1 MPTGYSAY
9 RGWKA
14 APTETT
20 FGGHRGPPYQS
31 SRAWGKFEILYSMPY
46 ALCSMRKRSDPVNED
61 KLREMLQALQDGKT
75 DVDAIVENLRSWPY
89 EDLGFARVD
98 HHRALRRGF
107 PEVIFGEGKSADQIT
122 KIVEAMLSQGTNVL
136 VTRVD
141 AAKAKDV
148 QEKINTAVYDDIS
161 RTMTVR
167 QHEVSEKGRGFVL
180 VLAAGTSD
188 IPVAEEA
195 AVTAEMIGSRVERL
209 FDVGVAGLHRLLD
222 HFHQMREASVLVV
235 VAGMEGALPSVVGGM
250 VEKPIVAVPT
260 SVGYGASFKGLA
272 ALMAMLNSCA
282 PGIAVVNIDNGFGA
296 GYLAALIDQG

>member
-1 MPTGYSAY
+1 M
-9 RGWKA
+9 
-14 APTETT
+14 
-20 FGGHRGPPYQS
+20 
-31 SRAWGKFEILYSMPY
+31 LYT
-46 ALCSMRKRSDPVNED
+46 LCSVQERSDIVNEE

-75 DVDAIVENLRSWPY
+75 DVDAIVENLRSLPY

-107 PEVIFGEGKSADQIT
+107 PEVIYGEGKSVSQIT
-122 KIVEAMLSQGTNVL
+122 GIMKAILTQEANVL
-136 VTRVD
+136 VTRVN
-141 AAKAKDV
+141 AAKAEAV
-148 QEKINTAVYDDIS
+148 QKEIEESIYDDIS
-161 RTMTVR
+161 RTLTVR
-167 QHEVSEKGRGFVL
+167 QHEVSRKGRGLVL

-188 IPVAEEA
+188 IPVAEESA
-195 AVTAEMIGSRVERL
+195 ITAEMIGSKVERL

-222 HFHQMREASVLVV
+222 HFQQMREATVLVV

-250 VEKPIVAVPT
+250 VDKPVVAVPT
-260 SVGYGASFKGLA
+260 SVGYGVSFKGLA

>member
-1 MPTGYSAY
+1 MN
-9 RGWKA
+9 K
-14 APTETT
+14 
-20 FGGHRGPPYQS
+20 
-31 SRAWGKFEILYSMPY
+31 
-46 ALCSMRKRSDPVNED
+46 D
-61 KLREMLQALQDGKT
+61 KLKEMLQALQDGKT
-75 DVDAIVENLRSWPY
+75 DVESVLESLRSWPY

-98 HHRALRRGF
+98 HHRSLRRGF
-107 PEVIFGEGKSADQIT
+107 PEVIFGEGKSAGQL
-122 KIVEAMLSQGTNVL
+122 VEIIKAMLAQDSEVL

-141 AAKAKDV
+141 GAKAKEV
-148 QEKINTAVYDDIS
+148 QKKIKKAVYDDVS
-161 RTMTVR
+161 RTLTVR
-167 QHEVSEKGRGFVL
+167 KKKAVEKGKGLVL

-195 AVTAEMIGSRVERL
+195 AITAEMVGSKVERL

-250 VEKPIVAVPT
+250 VSKPIIAVPT
-260 SVGYGASFKGLA
+260 SVGYGVSFQGLA

-296 GYLAALIDQG
+296 GYLAALINQG